1 MTLPAPQAPVADI
14 MESVIIKGDLS
25 KLTPEERVRYYN
37 EVCKSLGLNPLTRP
51 FEFIILNGK
60 LQLYANRT
68 CADQLRKINGVS
80 LEIVSRDVAD
90 DVLTIHVRARTPDGR
105 TDEDLGAVAFPSSL
119 KGDNR
124 ANAELKAVTKAKRR
138 ATLSICGLGWPD
150 ETEVADIP
158 ARAKAEAEVANGVSV
173 HHPDDYVGN
182 GTRAKDTEPPGP
194 QTFSRR
200 DMAEIAKCQ
209 STQELHD
216 WGAQHSQ
223 IVNAYAADV
232 RKRVYEAFTA
242 RLTEL
247 EEIEGPISGARQRRF
262 GPRPA
267 RPEDF
272 AEDVIEEI
280 TGSISQR
287 AIKAREYTRPPNL
300 QEVGPYDFPE
310 LPPELER
317 RR

>member
-51 FEFIILNGK
+51 FEFIVLNGK

-68 CADQLRKINGVS
+68 CADQLRKINSVS
-80 LEIVSRDVAD
+80 LQIVSREVAD
-90 DVLTIHVRARTPDGR
+90 DVLTIHVRASLPDGR
-105 TDEDLGAVAFPSSL
+105 CDEDLGAVAFPATL

-124 ANAELKAVTKAKRR
+124 VNAELKAVTKAKRR

-150 ETEVADIP
+150 ETEIADIP
-158 ARAKAEAEVANGVSV
+158 AKAKNGNHDFSG
-173 HHPDDYVGN
+173 DYADGVPQ
-182 GTRAKDTEPPGP
+182 KLTEPPGP

-200 DMAEIAKCQ
+200 DVAEIFKCQ
-209 STQELHD
+209 SADELHE
-216 WGAQHSQ
+216 WGAAHSKQ
-223 IVNAYAADV
+223 VNGYPADIKNKIYAAFNDRLAQV
-232 RKRVYEAFTA
+232 EAIADQVVYDSDD
-242 RLTEL
+242 LV
-247 EEIEGPISGARQRRF
+247 
-262 GPRPA
+262 PRPA

-272 AEDVIEEI
+272 AEDTVEQIAP
-280 TGSISQR
+280 SISER
-287 AIKAREYTRPPNL
+287 AVKLREYTRPPNL

-310 LPPELER
+310 LPPELDR
-317 RR
+317 RK